1 MTFYHDVHWLGSE
14 HTDTVHSRMLLREDA
29 ENISH
34 LSIATNLLDG
44 SIIHWFTQGIFTEF
58 LLYTTH
64 SNLRLRCVSFQTV
77 SPFPILQ
84 TVSS

>member
-44 SIIHWFTQGIFTEF
+44 SIIH
-58 LLYTTH
+58 
-64 SNLRLRCVSFQTV
+64 
-77 SPFPILQ
+77 
-84 TVSS
+84 